1 MIKEINTNPSPDK
14 IYRRKTQRSGAVK
27 KKKNEKNRK
36 RNVFLNFRVT
46 PVERE
51 LIEKRIE
58 LSGLTKSR
66 FFIESCLYQTILVK
80 GNVNTFSKLQ
90 KEMDAIAE
98 KLTTGSNL
106 GELDPETIQS
116 IRIILEILEKQ
127 QKNIRKKD

>member
-1 MIKEINTNPSPDK
+1 MITEISMNPSPDK

-36 RNVFLNFRVT
+36 RNTIMNFRVS
-46 PVERE
+46 PAEKE

-80 GNVNTFSKLQ
+80 GNSNTFSKIQ
-90 KEMDAIAE
+90 KEMSTIAE
-98 KLTTGSNL
+98 KITVGGNL
-106 GELDPETIQS
+106 EELDLETIQS

-127 QKNIRKKD
+127 QKNTRKKD